1 MPPVAA
7 EPTDPRSA
15 ELRVGLVGCGRLAQ
29 RGWIPA
35 LRRVPG
41 VRVTALA
48 DTEPSRCS
56 AAGAVGAAVH
66 TSASEMIEAREIDAV
81 RLATPAASHVAYARQ
96 AAAAGLACLVE
107 KPPAP
112 DLEGALELAAI
123 EPPPWIGFNRRF
135 APELRPLRESV
146 PTAEPLRL
154 ELRVHYRRGA
164 WAPFAVDDD
173 VLLDL
178 GPHLIDLAGWL
189 ARAAVG
195 EVRTR
200 HLTTT
205 RARLELRFAG
215 NRGSA
220 DIDCATDRLH
230 NEVCGVQDETGRPIA
245 RISTGGWTAAIT
257 GRLRPPS
264 EHPLV
269 ASLAAQLESF
279 AAAARGDRRAEL
291 ATARDGVAVMAAIEA
306 ARRSGAKGGGWEAL
320 ATTEG

>member
-1 MPPVAA
+1 VRLTAVADP
-7 EPTDPRSA
+7 EPR
-15 ELRVGLVGCGRLAQ
+15 
-29 RGWIPA
+29 
-35 LRRVPG
+35 
-41 VRVTALA
+41 
-48 DTEPSRCS
+48 RCS
-56 AAGAVGAAVH
+56 AAGATVH
-66 TSASEMIEAREIDAV
+66 TSASEMIEARGIDAV
-81 RLATPAASHVAYARQ
+81 ILATPAASHVAYARQ
-96 AAAAGLACLVE
+96 AAEAGLACLVE

-135 APELRPLRESV
+135 APELRPLRGSV
-146 PTAEPLRL
+146 PAAEPLRL
-154 ELRVHYRRGA
+154 ELRLHYRRGS

-189 ARAAVG
+189 ARAAVS
-195 EVRTR
+195 EVHTR

-220 DIDCATDRLH
+220 NIDCATDRMH
-230 NEVCGVQDETGRPIA
+230 DEVVAVQDEAGRRIA
-245 RISTGGWTAAIT
+245 RASTGGWTAAIL

-269 ASLAAQLESF
+269 ASLAAELESF
-279 AAAARGDRRAEL
+279 AAAVRGDPCAEL

-306 ARRSGAKGGGWEAL
+306 ARRSAAKGGDWVTP
-320 ATTEG
+320 ATPEG

>member
-1 MPPVAA
+1 V
-7 EPTDPRSA
+7 
-15 ELRVGLVGCGRLAQ
+15 RLA
-29 RGWIPA
+29 
-35 LRRVPG
+35 
-41 VRVTALA
+41 ALA
-48 DTEPSRCS
+48 DPEPSRCS
-56 AAGAVGAAVH
+56 AAAVAAGAAVH
-66 TSASEMIEAREIDAV
+66 ASASEMIEARGIDAV
-81 RLATPAASHVAYARQ
+81 ILATPAASHVAYARQ
-96 AAAAGLACLVE
+96 AAEAGLKCLVE

-112 DLEGALELAAI
+112 DLEGALELAAL
-123 EPPPWIGFNRRF
+123 EPTPWIGFNRRF
-135 APELRPLRESV
+135 APELRPLRGSV
-146 PTAEPLRL
+146 PPAESLCL
-154 ELRVHYRRGA
+154 ELRLHYRRGS
-164 WAPFAVDDD
+164 WAPFAVNDD

-189 ARAAVG
+189 ARAALS

-220 DIDCATDRLH
+220 NIDCATDRLH
-230 NEVCGVQDETGRPIA
+230 DELIAVQDETGRRIA
-245 RISTGGWTAAIT
+245 RTSTGGWTAAIM

-269 ASLAAQLESF
+269 ASLAAELESF
-279 AAAARGDRRAEL
+279 AAAVRGERRSEL

-320 ATTEG
+320 ATTGG